1 MGQVELWIGRA
12 GSGKSQRIAERI
24 ARDVQKNPLG
34 AKIFWIVP
42 AMISFAAEQRL
53 VRAVPSTVRAEV
65 LPLPRL
71 ALRIQS
77 IMRTVDG
84 NPVNVTGQRLILAQV
99 LKEAAAQLNVLHR
112 AKPTLSFLDSILE
125 AFEEMSAHRVSM
137 SKIESM
143 LQVASTRIDTMEHP
157 LDVHAGRTLLGKLG
171 DLCTLYFL
179 YQRALDERNLYDPSE
194 LMERVYK
201 DLPDC
206 PLLNGATIYIDGF
219 QDMQPRELH
228 FALGLAQAADNT
240 TLVISGDPSWF
251 TPHSPTNTSDTSK
264 GGGHPTNHAEGTLA
278 LTTLLEQ
285 TGYPGDVFAPE
296 SLRLYQAWMRGCEEA
311 HMRPKVVTFG
321 TREERGGSQL
331 SVSNSGQTSFMD
343 LLTGTDPQQQKDAT
357 CVEALRDGPESPET
371 SAQTHSAQSDS
382 RHTESGQTD
391 MLSFLEQNIVSESRN
406 MRPWD
411 RPPVSRQL
419 VRLAA
424 AQNMRAEVEGIAAD
438 ILSRVYHGDHVFR
451 DMMVI
456 VPNLADYAPLLREVL
471 SRYQIPFDLA
481 DPPALTTHPLAK
493 FILAALAAIDEDL
506 STNSVLRVLKTD
518 FCGLTREDADWLEGY
533 LVLHRIDGSAKW
545 QETWRYAEM
554 ASDKLGDDAR
564 ASIEDA
570 RANRLRELVAQ
581 YLLPFVHS
589 LRKSECTP
597 REVAEAIWGLLQ
609 SVRAKRKVAA
619 WLVDEGHTEDPQAAS
634 VHEQAWQRIL
644 GILNDLSSYVPKG
657 TDGSSQAD
665 GSSQIAT
672 ADGDPLSHPPS
683 LRATQA
689 TAPAATPDTAPAAV
703 QERLLPRGFLFES
716 IRTDIGSQTLSAVP
730 AGLQSVLVT
739 DIERASAL
747 HVPIVYVLGLSD
759 GALPRRAHTTGL
771 LQDEERIQFAA
782 LFGQR
787 LGDTAADK
795 QVAEQWRVYTALTR
809 ATQTLTLCYPLSNN
823 DGKEM
828 RPSSVVNRVQS
839 LFRAGDL
846 EVNWFAEGMVRD
858 VEQTVWTPA
867 TALQWLVGTLREARY
882 GASVPTGTSAVYR
895 WLSTNPDYAPR
906 LHRALR
912 GLFQRAEADRLAPA
926 QAINLFGSPM
936 KVNVYQLET
945 YASCPYRHFVQ
956 YGLKLSEPAERDG
969 TRAERGTLIHAALA
983 EFVLKWREHPD
994 EWRQMGDVRATAEM
1008 GEVFRA
1014 LLEQPQFRIW
1024 SRTRIRVQQAAE
1036 ALQVAE
1042 RAAISLTRHARYS
1055 RFLPTHLELSFGT
1068 DDAAAYPA
1076 YAFTLTDG
1084 TQVFVRGRIDRIDIA
1099 KESGEHR
1106 FRVIDYK
1113 SRTMDIDL
1121 SKIYHGLR
1129 LQLPVYTAVVKAQS
1143 QNIFGQ
1149 PSTAGGFFYLPLVRK
1164 LETGNQPD
1172 EEHKA
1177 FEKAISRMKARGLWR
1192 DDGVS
1197 LGLMDERLPRAIDS
1211 EIFPKMYNQ
1220 DGSIA
1225 KQAPVLCETDWDA
1238 MEDFVLDKVQ
1248 ELAQAMRRGDISISP
1263 YALDR
1268 QDIACRTCSFAAIC
1282 QFDSRWDGSPLRPLE
1297 KRKREAVLEEW
1308 QRTKG
1313 DDAK

>member
-24 ARDVQKNPLG
+24 ARDVQKTPLG
-34 AKIFWIVP
+34 GKIFWIVP

-84 NPVNVTGQRLILAQV
+84 DPVNVTGQRLILAQV
-99 LKEAAAQLNVLHR
+99 LKEAAAQLNVFHR

-125 AFEEMSAHRVSM
+125 AFDEMSAHRVSM
-137 SKIESM
+137 SKIEST
-143 LQVASTRIDTMEHP
+143 LQVASTRINTMAHP
-157 LDVHAGRTLLGKLG
+157 LDIHTGRTLLGKLG

-194 LMERVYK
+194 LMERVHK
-201 DLPDC
+201 VLPDC

-219 QDMQPRELH
+219 QGMQPRELH

-251 TPHSPTNTSDTSK
+251 TPHSWTNTSDLNK
-264 GGGHPTNHAEGTLA
+264 GGGYPTNHAADALA

-296 SLRLYQAWMRGCEEA
+296 SLRLYQAWMHGCEEA
-311 HMRPKVVTFG
+311 HIRPKVVTFG
-321 TREERGGSQL
+321 ARDGCGESQL
-331 SVSNSGQTSFMD
+331 SVRNSDQTSFMD
-343 LLTGTDPQQQKDAT
+343 LLIGTDNQSEKDAT
-357 CVEALRDGPESPET
+357 WVEAHRDGPESPDT
-371 SAQTHSAQSDS
+371 SAQTNSAQSDA
-382 RHTESGQTD
+382 RHTESEQTD
-391 MLSFLEQNIVSESRN
+391 MLSFLEQNVVSESRN
-406 MRPWD
+406 IRPWD

-438 ILSRVYHGDHVFR
+438 ILSRVYDGDHVFR
-451 DMMVI
+451 DIMVI
-456 VPNLADYAPLLREVL
+456 VPNLSDYAPLLREVL
-471 SRYQIPFDLA
+471 SRYQIPFDMA

-493 FILAALAAIDEDL
+493 FILAALAAVDEDL
-506 STNSVLRVLKTD
+506 STNSILRVLKTD

-533 LVLHRIDGSAKW
+533 LVLHRIAGSAKW
-545 QETWRYAEM
+545 QEIWRYAEM
-554 ASDKLGDDAR
+554 DSVKAGDDAR
-564 ASIEDA
+564 ARIEDA
-570 RANRLRELVAQ
+570 RANRLREWVAQ
-581 YLLPFVHS
+581 YLLPFVHAM
-589 LRKSECTP
+589 RKSECTP

-609 SVRAKRKVAA
+609 AVRAKRKVAA
-619 WLVDEGHTEDPQAAS
+619 WLVDEGNTEDPQAAS
-634 VHEQAWQRIL
+634 VHEQAWQRML
-644 GILNDLSSYVPKG
+644 GILNDLSSYVSKG
-657 TDGSSQAD
+657 TDG
-665 GSSQIAT
+665 GSRTAT
-672 ADGDPLSHPPS
+672 
-683 LRATQA
+683 
-689 TAPAATPDTAPAAV
+689 AAV

-747 HVPIVYVLGLSD
+747 HMPIVYVLGLSD
-759 GALPRRAHTTGL
+759 GALPRRAHATGL

-809 ATQTLTLCYPLSNN
+809 ATETLTLCYPLSNN

-828 RPSSVVNRVQS
+828 RPSSVMNSVQS
-839 LFRAGDL
+839 LFRACDL

-858 VEQTVWTPA
+858 AEQTVWTPA
-867 TALQWLVGTLREARY
+867 TALQWLVSTLRESRY
-882 GASVPTGTSAVYR
+882 GASVPAGTSAVYR

-912 GLFQRAEADRLAPA
+912 GLFQHALAERLAPA
-926 QAINLFGSPM
+926 QAISLFGSPL

-956 YGLKLSEPAERDG
+956 YGLKLSEPAERDA

-994 EWRQMGDVRATAEM
+994 VWRQMDDVRATAEM

-1068 DDAAAYPA
+1068 GDATAYPA
-1076 YAFTLTDG
+1076 YTFTLTDG

-1143 QNIFGQ
+1143 QHIFGQ
-1149 PSTAGGFFYLPLVRK
+1149 ASTAGGFFYLPLVRK

-1197 LGLMDERLPRAIDS
+1197 LRLMDERLPRAIDS

-1248 ELAQAMRRGDISISP
+1248 ELAQAMRRGDISIRP

-1297 KRKREAVLEEW
+1297 KLKREAVLEEW
-1308 QRTKG
+1308 QRRKG
-1313 DDAK
+1313 EDAR